1 MPAKYD
7 IFKKTSDN
15 SALWI
20 EEVEDISRAR
30 KRLLALTSV
39 SPADYRLFDQSRERF
54 IDPSDDFA

>member
-1 MPAKYD
+1 MAAKYD